1 MKVSVCI
8 AIKNCSNFIKDS
20 LSSILNQNFKEDW
33 EVILGDDC
41 SNDNTIDIA
50 LETLKYIGGKVPV
63 RLYSS
68 DKNVGCGLRRNSLI
82 NVSYGDYIALADGDD
97 LYPLD
102 RIREQYSIA
111 SSDSGIFA
119 ISGSCNIIDE
129 FGNYISSIKK
139 ENMTDNEI
147 FHYLS
152 KTYENPICDPCSFFE
167 KNTFIQMGG
176 YSCLDQNKLIPDLD
190 LWMRFFEFSKYGIIK
205 NKTIL
210 VFKNTWVD
218 YRKNPNGNTI
228 RFSREMMRAHGLRR
242 KIFNHRLSDEASV
255 ECKKDFSTPGR
266 MELIYEQGY

>member
-190 LWMRFFEFSKYGIIK
+190 LWMRFFEFSK
-205 NKTIL
+205 
-210 VFKNTWVD
+210 
-218 YRKNPNGNTI
+218 
-228 RFSREMMRAHGLRR
+228 
-242 KIFNHRLSDEASV
+242 
-255 ECKKDFSTPGR
+255 
-266 MELIYEQGY
+266 